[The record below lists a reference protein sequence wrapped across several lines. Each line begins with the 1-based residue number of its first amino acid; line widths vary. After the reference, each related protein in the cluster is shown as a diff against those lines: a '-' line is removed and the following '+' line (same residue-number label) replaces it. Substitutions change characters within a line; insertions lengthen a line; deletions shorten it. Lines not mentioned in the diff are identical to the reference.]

1 MLLAMFIKFWEK
13 EEKCL
18 CFWHYLFAYASS
30 SDRLMMI
37 YLFFFPVPK
46 GRNVVIEQSWG
57 APKVTKDG
65 VTVAKSIEF
74 KDKVKNIGASLV
86 KQVANATNDVAGDG
100 KLSITRTRS

>member
-1 MLLAMFIKFWEK
+1 MLSVYALLLPRDRWIFGWLSYEDG
-13 EEKCL
+13 C
-18 CFWHYLFAYASS
+18 WH
-30 SDRLMMI
+30 
-37 YLFFFPVPK
+37 LFFPLQ
-46 GRNVVIEQSWG
+46 GRHVVLEQSFG

-100 KLSITRTRS
+100 AWFIVGFSTKQFLVFFWC